1 MFTKL
6 FSKKSS
12 GSQDGSHSQKQESLI
27 DLNPRVISHY
37 GIPST
42 ASRLA
47 YDPIQQLLAVG
58 TLDGRIKVMGGD
70 NIEGLLASPKEIPFK
85 NIEFLHNQGF
95 LVSISN
101 ENDIQVWDLEHRHIA
116 ASLHWQS
123 NITAFAII
131 QETNYMYVG
140 DDCGL
145 VNVLKYDARER
156 NLLTQKFNIPPNSVS
171 EAAATSLLDY
181 QSVVGIL
188 PQPCSG
194 RKRVL
199 FAYDSGV
206 IVLWDV
212 SKDQLVLIRGLNDQ
226 QINDRAT
233 HPTKGRT
240 SNQKDKTTCD
250 EQERKE
256 VISLCWASLD
266 GSVVA
271 VGYVDGDILLW
282 NLSSADKRLV
292 NNMVKLQLSSADK
305 RFPVIVLHWS
315 ASGLD
320 NDHGGQLF
328 VYGGDEIGSSEVLTI
343 LSLEWSPGRDAL
355 KSIIRANITL
365 EGSFADMILLPAF
378 NIVENTGTTSLFL
391 LSSPG
396 QLQFFDGPCL
406 SEIISHHDNSCTIP
420 VNYRSTVPTTEP
432 YLTVGKLVLVHKN
445 TQHSLVLSE
454 MASELKKTL
463 HINDTNTKWPLN
475 GGLPC
480 QLPPPRERIVE
491 RLYIAGYKDGSVR
504 LWDATY
510 PMLSPLCILSPEV
523 RGISTPGATASISAV
538 DFSTETLNIAVG
550 NSSGMVCLYL
560 LAKNTVEAKLHVVSG
575 SETKVYDVDEENRS
589 QLSAV
594 FTMSNSPVCTLR
606 YIEHGA
612 RLAVGYESGQVTVL
626 SVNSPSVLF
635 VIDALSSSSSPIV
648 SLSSTIFRDN
658 SGLAKSLD
666 ESESGRSA
674 PRKELTIALRRDALV
689 ATLDSSDGCIISSTP
704 KEHIIESPAI
714 SMYILEDTKCVSEIF
729 GGTYPHALPQEDKA
743 NTETEEPSGHTDGS
757 FEGIERS
764 LNGVQSSENLRVLVC
779 CTEML
784 LLYSFESLI
793 QGHFDSIFEVKLQRP
808 ICWTSVFKIDEAR
821 HALLLLYQ
829 NGSIEIRCLPKL
841 EVLGKLSLM
850 SILRWNFK
858 TNMEKT
864 ISSTENGQLTLV
876 NGCEFAVVSLL
887 ARENDFRIPQ
897 SLPCLHDKAMA
908 AALNMNFSLS
918 QKKNKETP
926 SGILG
931 GMIKGLRASKK
942 ARSTDHLEDLNS
954 PRSSLDRIFSRSSDD
969 PIKPAKDAGEV
980 MELNIDDIE
989 IEGPLRVTPIAE
1001 NIKLVD
1007 KDKSTERKKLFE
1019 GATSEKPKQRSINDI
1034 KAKYRKNTSS
1044 DVASAASAAS
1054 EARNKLLERQEKLDR
1069 IGQNSEELR
1078 NGAENFASM
1087 AKELAKRME
1096 NRKWWQL

>member
-47 YDPIQQLLAVG
+47 YDPIQQLLAIG

-95 LVSISN
+95 LISISN

-145 VNVLKYDARER
+145 VNVLKYDAGER

-206 IVLWDV
+206 IVLWDI

-226 QINDRAT
+226 QIKDRST
-233 HPTKGRT
+233 HPPKGKT
-240 SNQKDKTTCD
+240 SNQKDETSCD

-282 NLSSADKRLV
+282 NLSSGAAINDQKTGKPA

-315 ASGLD
+315 ASVD

-328 VYGGDEIGSSEVLTI
+328 VYGGDQIGSSEVLTI

-378 NIVENTGTTSLFL
+378 NIAENTGTTSLFL

-406 SEIISHHDNSCTIP
+406 SELISHHDNSCTIP

-432 YLTVGKLVLVHKN
+432 CLTMGKLVLVHIN
-445 TQHSLVLSE
+445 TQHSVVLS
-454 MASELKKTL
+454 
-463 HINDTNTKWPLN
+463 
-475 GGLPC
+475 
-480 QLPPPRERIVE
+480 
-491 RLYIAGYKDGSVR
+491 
-504 LWDATY
+504 
-510 PMLSPLCILSPEV
+510 EV
-523 RGISTPGATASISAV
+523 RGISTPGATASISAM

-550 NSSGMVCLYL
+550 NTSGVVFLYH
-560 LAKNTVEAKLHVVSG
+560 LAKNTVETKLHVVSG
-575 SETKVYDVDEENRS
+575 SETEVYDVDEENRS

-594 FTMSNSPVCTLR
+594 FTVSNSPVCTLR

-612 RLAVGYESGQVTVL
+612 RLAVGCESGQVTVL
-626 SVNSPSVLF
+626 SVNSSSVLF

-648 SLSSTIFRDN
+648 SLSSTIFLDTC
-658 SGLAKSLD
+658 GLTKNLD

-674 PRKELTIALRRDALV
+674 PRKELMIALRRDALV
-689 ATLDSSDGCIISSTP
+689 ATLDCSDGCITSSTP
-704 KEHIIESPAI
+704 EEHIIESPA
-714 SMYILEDTKCVSEIF
+714 LLFAEDTKCVSETS
-729 GGTYPHALPQEDKA
+729 GGTYPHTLPQEDKA

-757 FEGIERS
+757 FEGIDRS
-764 LNGVQSSENLRVLVC
+764 LNGVQSTENLRILVC

-793 QGHFDSIFEVKLQRP
+793 QGCADSIFEVKLQRP
-808 ICWTSVFKIDEAR
+808 ICWTSVFKIDEER
-821 HALLLLYQ
+821 HGLLLLYQ
-829 NGSIEIRCLPKL
+829 NGSIDIRSLPKL

-858 TNMEKT
+858 TNMDKT

-908 AALNMNFSLS
+908 AALNMNFSPS

-942 ARSTDHLEDLNS
+942 ARSTDHLEDLHS
-954 PRSSLDRIFSRSSDD
+954 PRSSLDRIFSRSSDE

-989 IEGPLRVTPIAE
+989 IEGPLRVSPIAE
-1001 NIKLVD
+1001 NSKLVD

-1019 GATSEKPKQRSINDI
+1019 SATSETKPKQRSINEI